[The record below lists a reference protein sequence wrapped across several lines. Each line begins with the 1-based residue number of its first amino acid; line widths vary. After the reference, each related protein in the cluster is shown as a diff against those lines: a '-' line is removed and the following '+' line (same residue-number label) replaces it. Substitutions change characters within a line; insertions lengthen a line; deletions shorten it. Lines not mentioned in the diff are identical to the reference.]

1 MTNDRYIP
9 VNVVTGFLGS
19 GKTTLLQKLLH
30 SPLLDD
36 TAVLVNEFGEVG
48 LDHHL
53 LETATESTLLMDNG
67 CLCCAIRGDVQ
78 DSLRDLFDRRERGE
92 IPAFKRVII
101 ETSGLADPVPIAYT
115 VLSEPVL
122 QHHFRLGNV
131 ITTVD
136 AVNGLT
142 QLTEFDEPVK
152 QVAVADRLILTKT
165 DLVEPAQAADLKLAL
180 QRLNMSAPVF
190 DANVDDLSPQRLIT
204 EDINDPTGKVHEIRH
219 LMSRENTDLADNGHG
234 HAHSHTSGVYSF
246 SMIFDEAL
254 DWTAYGIWMTMLL
267 NHYGDKV
274 LRIKGMLNVLGVET
288 PVLINGVQHVVH
300 PPVHLDH
307 WPDGDRHSRLVF
319 IVRDMDQRQIEAS
332 LAAFNGLANVGQQ
345 AVPA

>member
-307 WPDGDRHSRLVF
+307 WPDGDRRSRLVF